1 MLDVRSEKPNDRQSG
16 TMDIEKSDRDMVIIV
31 DDDNDL
37 RETLGDLFTSVGLDS
52 LAFPSTSALLAHGIP
67 DRPSCIVLDLRMPGA
82 SGLDLQAR
90 LAEMGIRVAIIF
102 LTGHA
107 DVPTTV
113 RAMKAGAVDF
123 LPKPVREQELLD
135 AVADA
140 LQRDRARWTEDNAA
154 REVFRLAKHL
164 TPREIDVLRGVKRGL
179 LNKQIAFELGI
190 TEITVKMH
198 RSSAGRKLKVNSVA
212 DLIRKLATLGY

>member
-1 MLDVRSEKPNDRQSG
+1 MLDVRSAKPSDRQLG
-16 TMDIEKSDRDMVIIV
+16 TTDIHNSDRDMVIIV

-37 RETLGDLFTSVGLDS
+37 RETLSDLFTSVGLDS
-52 LAFPSTSALLAHGIP
+52 IAFPSTAALLSHGIP
-67 DRPSCIVLDLRMPGA
+67 DRPSCMVLDLRMPGA

-90 LAEMGIRVAIIF
+90 LAEMGIKVPIIF

-135 AVADA
+135 AVSDA
-140 LQRDRARWTEDNAA
+140 LQRDRERWAEDNAA
-154 REVFRLAKHL
+154 KEVFLLAKQL
-164 TPREIDVLRGVKRGL
+164 TPREVDVLRGVKRGL

-198 RSSAGRKLKVNSVA
+198 RSSAGRKLKTNSVA
-212 DLIRKLATLGY
+212 DLIKKLETLGY